1 MTDIKT
7 IEGNVSNGYRLVNSK
22 YPPIDLF
29 DDVANAEEFAVI
41 YEVQALTNPRLQ
53 NEIGNINLL
62 PAGEIPFGIP
72 GCSYACAPFTHV
84 NPDGSRFSNGE
95 YSVLYI
101 ADTQETALREVVYH
115 QQSYWNKVDG
125 LHYDRFV
132 FRSLKCAFSFDNFCY
147 LPHSEVNRNIYLLD
161 DYFHSHNAGR
171 ELRESHGG
179 IKYHSVRNEGAECF
193 ALFTPKTVSSII
205 QTGHYEIIFNEGT
218 LSTNK
223 ITKVN
228 SI

>member
-1 MTDIKT
+1 MTHIQT
-7 IEGNVSNGYRLVNSK
+7 IQGKVSNGYRLVNSK

-29 DDVANAEEFAVI
+29 DDVADADEFAII

-62 PAGEIPFGIP
+62 PASEIPFGIP

-84 NPDGSRFSNGE
+84 NPDGSRFSNGD
-95 YSVLYI
+95 YGVLYI
-101 ADTQETALREVVYH
+101 ADSQDTALHEVVYH
-115 QQSYWNKVDG
+115 QLTYWKKVDG

-132 FRSLKCAFSFDNFCY
+132 FRSLKCAFSFDDFCY
-147 LPHSEVNRNIYLLD
+147 LPHSEDNKSIYLPD
-161 DYFHSHNAGR
+161 DYFHSHIAGK
-171 ELRESHGG
+171 ELRESHRG

-205 QTGHYEIIFNEGT
+205 QTGHYEIIFNDGT
-218 LSTNK
+218 LTTNK